1 MHFYSNRSPYYNILD
16 IDECSEQPGLCGSNA
31 VCNNQ
36 PGTYRCECVDG
47 YQFAADGRTCV
58 GEFHTS

>member
-1 MHFYSNRSPYYNILD
+1 MHICNNVNPYNILD
-16 IDECSEQPGLCGSNA
+16 VDECSEQPALCGSNA

-47 YQFAADGRTCV
+47 YQFAADGQTCV
-58 GEFHTS
+58 GEFQIS

>member
-1 MHFYSNRSPYYNILD
+1 MHLCNNWNPYNILD
-16 IDECSEQPGLCGSNA
+16 VDECSEQPALCGSNA

-36 PGTYRCECVDG
+36 PGTYRCECVEG

-58 GEFHTS
+58 GEFHIS